1 MIVSSKKGQWF
12 ELIVPAEWQGLT
24 SEQLFSKVWNAPKKL
39 THLMRMNK
47 EVWLNGQPVIW
58 TEPLNKD
65 DRLRIKLFSDAD
77 FGVIPHYMDIN
88 ILFEDD
94 HLIIADK
101 PSGMNTHPNDP
112 EQEDTLA
119 NGIAFHLQAKGEF
132 RQVKHVHRLD
142 RDTSGVI
149 LFAKHP
155 FIGSILDKML
165 EERQIKRTYTALVQG
180 KMPSK
185 KGTINEPIGRDRHHP
200 TKRRVSPSGQK
211 AITHYEVIEG
221 KKDTSLIQCQLDTGR
236 THQIRVHLSHIGH
249 PIVGD
254 NLYGDTHANERLCLH
269 ATELKF
275 VHPLTLETIQV
286 TSPVNWS

>member
-1 MIVSSKKGQWF
+1 MIISSKKGQWF
-12 ELIVPAEWQGLT
+12 ELIVPSEWQGLT
-24 SEQLFSKVWNAPKKL
+24 SEQLFSKIWHAPKRH
-39 THLMRMNK
+39 THSLRMNK

-77 FGVIPHYMDIN
+77 FGVIPSYMDIH
-88 ILFEDD
+88 ILYEDD
-94 HLIIADK
+94 HLLIVDK
-101 PSGMNTHPNDP
+101 PAGMNTHPNVP
-112 EQEDTLA
+112 EQMDTLA
-119 NGIAFHLQAKGEF
+119 NGVAFHLQAKGEF
-132 RQVKHVHRLD
+132 RQVKHIHRLD

-155 FIGSILDKML
+155 FVGSLLDKML

-180 KMPSK
+180 KMPFK

-200 TKRRVSPSGQK
+200 TKRRVSPSGQT
-211 AITHYEVIEG
+211 AITHYEVIENQ
-221 KKDTSLIQCQLDTGR
+221 KDISLIQCQLDTGR

-249 PIVGD
+249 PIIGD
-254 NLYGDTHANERLCLH
+254 SLYGNTSVKERLFLH
-269 ATELKF
+269 ATELNF

-286 TSPVNWS
+286 TSPANW